1 MQKMGW
7 FGVVTV
13 IQGHRQRHHP
23 TEHLYDFLFN
33 FNRNYAAILYRF
45 PDLAQHDGKMNKLLE

>member
-7 FGVVTV
+7 FGVVTK
-13 IQGHRQRHHP
+13 GHRQCHQS

-33 FNRNYAAILYRF
+33 FNRNYVAILYRF
-45 PDLAQHDGKMNKLLE
+45 QDLAQHDGKMNKLLE

>member
-7 FGVVTV
+7 FGVVTK
-13 IQGHRQRHHP
+13 GHRQCHQS

-45 PDLAQHDGKMNKLLE
+45 QDLAQHDGKMNMF